1 MTEFYVSGAGK
12 SGWNIPDISHKKSMM
27 AAKYQ
32 DHYFRVLVTGV
43 ATQEVVTGLF
53 IDYGTSSEIPITEL
67 RWLRKVF
74 LSLPAQALSVRLW
87 GIKEEEGHE
96 HEARKSLKKL
106 TEDGN
111 VDGFAVTVV
120 RVPTNL
126 TRRLY
131 N

>member
-53 IDYGTSSEIPITEL
+53 IDYGTSSEIAITEL

-74 LSLPAQALSVRLW
+74 LSLPAQTHSVRLW
-87 GIKEEEGHE
+87 GTRQG
-96 HEARKSLKKL
+96 RVLKSLPKMETWMDSLSQLSKIL
-106 TEDGN
+106 FT
-111 VDGFAVTVV
+111 
-120 RVPTNL
+120 
-126 TRRLY
+126 
-131 N
+131 

>member
-1 MTEFYVSGAGK
+1 MV
-12 SGWNIPDISHKKSMM
+12 
-27 AAKYQ
+27 
-32 DHYFRVLVTGV
+32 FRVLVTGV

-96 HEARKSLKKL
+96 HEARKSFKKL
-106 TEDGN
+106 SDDGN
-111 VDGFAVTVV
+111 MDWLNSLSQLSEFRSDGE
-120 RVPTNL
+120 RH
-126 TRRLY
+126 
-131 N
+131 